1 MHELITTRSNAMVD
15 PALRIWGWEVAV
27 YLFLGGLV
35 AGMMIISGT
44 FIARGRYREGECSC
58 SILPFL
64 GIILLSLGMLAL
76 FLDLEH
82 KLYVWRMYATFKPA
96 SPMSWG
102 SWILILVYPVLF
114 ASMFIRP
121 RPWLTA
127 RLKIAAQWSE
137 RLHRS
142 PALIRGIGTAS
153 IVLGILLGIYT
164 GILLGA
170 FGARPLWNS
179 PVLGILFLVSGLSTA
194 AAFVHMIAQ
203 DPEERQRLARAD
215 NAFLTA
221 ELAVLGLFLIGLV
234 TSTRVHSEAADL
246 LLTGSY
252 APAFWVFIVG
262 MGILL
267 PLFLQSLAVRHRIPH
282 TPVAPILVIAGG
294 LVLRFVIVF
303 AGQASHW
310 TRTAG
315 LPF

>member
-1 MHELITTRSNAMVD
+1 MHELITTRNNAMID
-15 PALRIWGWEVAV
+15 PVMEIWGWEVAV

-35 AGMMIISGT
+35 AGMMIISGY
-44 FIARGRYREGECSC
+44 FIAQGRHGQHDCSC
-58 SILPFL
+58 SIIPPL
-64 GIILLSLGMLAL
+64 GIVLLSLGMLAL

-102 SWILILVYPVLF
+102 SWILLIVYPILLV
-114 ASMFIRP
+114 SMLVRP
-121 RPWLTA
+121 LPWLAARVKFTA
-127 RLKIAAQWSE
+127 RWSE
-137 RLHRS
+137 MLHRS
-142 PALIRGIGTAS
+142 PWLIRAIGTAG

-179 PVLGILFLVSGLSTA
+179 PVLGLLFLVSGLSTA
-194 AAFVHMIAQ
+194 AALVHMIARN
-203 DPEERQRLARAD
+203 PEERRLLARAD
-215 NAFLTA
+215 NGFLTA
-221 ELAVLGLFLIGLV
+221 ELVILALFLIGLV
-234 TSTRVHSEAADL
+234 TSTRVHIEAADL

-252 APAFWVFIVG
+252 APAFWVFVVG

-267 PLFLQSLAVRHRIPH
+267 PLFIQSLAVRQKIRH
-282 TPVAPILVIAGG
+282 TAVAPLLVIVGG
-294 LVLRFVIVF
+294 LLLRFVIVF

-315 LPF
+315 LH